1 MQFTC
6 CGNNFNNMPSYLE
19 HLRNHSDNVNLYIKC
34 NTCYQ
39 SCLNWE
45 SFKKHNYRHHQNNNP
60 IELLNNYQS
69 LLTSILSD
77 DSTSI
82 EAENVLAEPMNIDN
96 ETDVTEE
103 NILTLEI
110 EQDNF
115 QKSKLLYGQYL
126 LEMTYKY
133 KLTSNTVDDF
143 NSYTKKL
150 IVSFMD
156 NFKVIKIN
164 KK

>member
-1 MQFTC
+1 
-6 CGNNFNNMPSYLE
+6 
-19 HLRNHSDNVNLYIKC
+19 
-34 NTCYQ
+34 
-39 SCLNWE
+39 
-45 SFKKHNYRHHQNNNP
+45 
-60 IELLNNYQS
+60 
-69 LLTSILSD
+69 
-77 DSTSI
+77 
-82 EAENVLAEPMNIDN
+82 MNIDN